1 MHYKKTIFII
11 AGEISGDQ
19 LGSILLKKLKT
30 SNNSLH
36 FYGVGGSNLI
46 ELGLK
51 PIFSMEK
58 ISLMG
63 LIEVLP
69 KIPEL
74 LSLIKL
80 TLNKI
85 IEIKPDLIITID
97 APSFNFRVLKKLK
110 KLKVNIPNIHVV
122 APTVWA
128 WKAYRAKE
136 IANYVDN
143 LFVLYP
149 FEKKYFTPHGIKTYF
164 IGHPLV
170 EKINKSKNIS
180 NKRKEKNISIFPGS
194 RKNEIN
200 FHLDLILNSLLE
212 YNEKF
217 TFVIVAVESQLSLVE
232 NISEK
237 YRNLIDID
245 IVPSSHKETI
255 FTKSFLAI
263 AVSGTITLE
272 LALHK
277 VPFITI
283 YKLNF
288 LSYFFLKNI
297 VFAKYITLV
306 NIIFDKPIV
315 PELIQNQCNKD
326 NIKNKLDFL
335 IQDKEGLKLQL
346 KNFNNLEKVLKNKNT
361 RPSVY
366 TSIVIKKIL
375 KLNQF

>member
-1 MHYKKTIFII
+1 MQYKKKIFII
-11 AGEISGDQ
+11 AGEVSGDQ
-19 LGSILLKKLKT
+19 LGGILLKKLKT
-30 SNNSLH
+30 SNNSMH
-36 FYGVGGSNLI
+36 FYGIGGKNLI

-80 TLNKI
+80 TVNKI
-85 IEIKPDLIITID
+85 IDIKPDLIITID
-97 APSFNFRVLKKLK
+97 APGFNFRILKKLK
-110 KLKVNIPNIHVV
+110 QLNVNIPNIHVV

-128 WKAYRAKE
+128 WKANRAKK
-136 IANYVDN
+136 IASYVDN

-170 EKINKSKNIS
+170 ETINKSKNIL
-180 NKRKEKNISIFPGS
+180 NKEKKYISIFPGS

-212 YNEKF
+212 YNTKF

-237 YRNLIDID
+237 YKNKLDID
-245 IVPSSHKETI
+245 IVLNSHKEII
-255 FTKSFLAI
+255 FNKSFLAI

-277 VPFITI
+277 VPFITV

-288 LSYFFLKNI
+288 LSYFLLKNI

-315 PELIQNQCNKD
+315 PELIQNQFNKD
-326 NIKNKLDFL
+326 NIINKLNFL
-335 IQDKEGLKLQL
+335 IKDKKGLKLQL
-346 KNFNNLEKVLKNKNT
+346 KNFNNLENMLKNKNIK
-361 RPSVY
+361 PSVY
-366 TSIVIKKIL
+366 ATKIIKNIL
-375 KLNQF
+375 NIN

>member
-1 MHYKKTIFII
+1 MQYKKTIFII

-19 LGSILLKKLKT
+19 LGGILLKKLKT

-36 FYGVGGSNLI
+36 FYGIGGKNLLEI
-46 ELGLK
+46 GLK

-80 TLNKI
+80 TVNKI
-85 IEIKPDLIITID
+85 IDIKPDLIITID
-97 APSFNFRVLKKLK
+97 APGFNFRILKKLK
-110 KLKVNIPNIHVV
+110 QLNVNIPNIHVV

-128 WKAYRAKE
+128 WKANRAKK
-136 IANYVDN
+136 IASYVDN

-149 FEKKYFTPHGIKTYF
+149 FEKKYFIPYLIKTYF

-170 EKINKSKNIS
+170 ETINKSKNIL
-180 NKRKEKNISIFPGS
+180 NKSKKKYISIFPGS

-212 YNEKF
+212 YNTKF

-237 YRNLIDID
+237 YKNKLEID
-245 IVPSSHKETI
+245 IVFNTHKEII
-255 FTKSFLAI
+255 FNKSSLAI

-277 VPFITI
+277 VPFITV

-288 LSYFFLKNI
+288 LSYFLLKNI

-315 PELIQNQCNKD
+315 PELIQSQFNQD
-326 NIKNKLDFL
+326 NIRNKLNFL
-335 IQDKEGLKLQL
+335 IKDDKGSKLQL
-346 KNFNNLEKVLKNKNT
+346 KKFGNLENMLKNKNVK
-361 RPSVY
+361 PSVY
-366 TSIVIKKIL
+366 ATKIIKNIL
-375 KLNQF
+375 NLN

>member
-1 MHYKKTIFII
+1 MQYKKTIFII

-19 LGSILLKKLKT
+19 LGGILLKKLKT

-36 FYGVGGSNLI
+36 FYGIGGKNLL

-80 TLNKI
+80 TVNKI
-85 IEIKPDLIITID
+85 IDIKPDLIITID
-97 APSFNFRVLKKLK
+97 APGFNFRILKKLK
-110 KLKVNIPNIHVV
+110 QLNVNIPNIHIV

-128 WKAYRAKE
+128 WKANRAKK
-136 IANYVDN
+136 IASYVDN

-149 FEKKYFTPHGIKTYF
+149 FEKKYFIPHGIKTYF

-170 EKINKSKNIS
+170 ETINKSKNIL
-180 NKRKEKNISIFPGS
+180 NKRKKKYISIFPGS

-212 YNEKF
+212 YNAKF

-237 YRNLIDID
+237 YKNKLEID
-245 IVPSSHKETI
+245 IVLNTHKEII
-255 FTKSFLAI
+255 FNKSFLAI

-277 VPFITI
+277 VPFITV

-288 LSYFFLKNI
+288 LSYFLLKNI

-315 PELIQNQCNKD
+315 PELIQSQFNQD
-326 NIKNKLDFL
+326 NIRNKLNFL
-335 IQDKEGLKLQL
+335 IKDEKGAKLQL
-346 KNFNNLEKVLKNKNT
+346 KKFDNLENMLKNKNVK
-361 RPSVY
+361 PSVY
-366 TSIVIKKIL
+366 ATKIIKNIL
-375 KLNQF
+375 NLN

>member
-1 MHYKKTIFII
+1 MQYKKTIFVI

-19 LGSILLKKLKT
+19 LGGIILKKLNT

-36 FYGVGGSNLI
+36 FYGIGGKYLL

-80 TLNKI
+80 TVNKI
-85 IEIKPDLIITID
+85 IDIKPDLIITID
-97 APSFNFRVLKKLK
+97 APGFNFRVLKKLK

-136 IANYVDN
+136 IASYVDN

-170 EKINKSKNIS
+170 EKINKSKNTLHKI
-180 NKRKEKNISIFPGS
+180 KKKYISIFPGS
-194 RKNEIN
+194 RKNEIY
-200 FHLDLILNSLLE
+200 FHLDLILNSLFE

-237 YRNLIDID
+237 YKNKLDIE
-245 IVPSSHKETI
+245 VVLNSHKEII
-255 FTKSFLAI
+255 FNKSFLAI

-277 VPFITI
+277 VPFITV

-288 LSYFFLKNI
+288 LSYFLLKNI

-326 NIKNKLDFL
+326 NIINTLNFL
-335 IQDKEGLKLQL
+335 IKDKKGSKLQL
-346 KNFNNLEKVLKNKNT
+346 KNFNNLENMLRNKKINPSAHALK
-361 RPSVY
+361 
-366 TSIVIKKIL
+366 IIKKCI
-375 KLNQF
+375 KLD

>member
-1 MHYKKTIFII
+1 MQYKKTIFII

-19 LGSILLKKLKT
+19 LGGILLKKLKT

-36 FYGVGGSNLI
+36 FYGVGGKNLL

-69 KIPEL
+69 KVPEL

-80 TLNKI
+80 TVNKI
-85 IEIKPDLIITID
+85 IKIKPDLIITID
-97 APSFNFRVLKKLK
+97 APGFNFRVLKKLK

-128 WKAYRAKE
+128 WKANRAKE

-170 EKINKSKNIS
+170 EKINKSN
-180 NKRKEKNISIFPGS
+180 NNLNNRKKKIISIFPGS

-212 YNEKF
+212 YNVKF
-217 TFVIVAVESQLSLVE
+217 TFKIVAVESQLSLVE

-237 YRNLIDID
+237 YRNLLDID
-245 IVPSSHKETI
+245 IVLSSHKKNI
-255 FTKSFLAI
+255 FNKSFLAI

-277 VPFITI
+277 VPFITV
-283 YKLNF
+283 YKLNL
-288 LSYFFLKNI
+288 LSYFFLKN
-297 VFAKYITLV
+297 VVYTKYITLV
-306 NIIFDKPIV
+306 NIIYNKPIV
-315 PELIQNQCNKD
+315 PELIQSQCNKD

-335 IQDKEGLKLQL
+335 IQDKKGSKLQL
-346 KNFNNLEKVLKNKNT
+346 KNFNKLEKMLKNKNV
-361 RPSVY
+361 RPSVLV
-366 TSIVIKKIL
+366 SMIIKKIL
-375 KLNQF
+375 KLN

>member
-1 MHYKKTIFII
+1 MQYKKTIFII
-11 AGEISGDQ
+11 AGEVSGDQ
-19 LGSILLKKLKT
+19 LGGILLRKLNT
-30 SNNSLH
+30 SNNYIHL
-36 FYGVGGSNLI
+36 YGIGGKNLI
-46 ELGLK
+46 KLGLK

-63 LIEVLP
+63 LVEVIP

-80 TLNKI
+80 TVNRI
-85 IEIKPDLIITID
+85 IDIKPDLIITID
-97 APSFNFRVLKKLK
+97 APGFNFRILKKLK
-110 KLKVNIPNIHVV
+110 QLNVNIPNVHVV

-128 WKAYRAKE
+128 WKANRAKK

-149 FEKKYFTPHGIKTYF
+149 FEKKYFIPYGIKTHF

-170 EKINKSKNIS
+170 ETINKSINIL
-180 NKRKEKNISIFPGS
+180 NKREKKYISIFPGS

-212 YNEKF
+212 YNTKF

-232 NISEK
+232 NISKK
-237 YRNLIDID
+237 YKNKLEID
-245 IVPSSHKETI
+245 IVLNSHKEII
-255 FTKSFLAI
+255 FNKSFLAI

-277 VPFITI
+277 VPFFTV

-288 LSYFFLKNI
+288 LSYFLLKNL

-315 PELIQNQCNKD
+315 PELIQSQFNKE
-326 NIKNKLDFL
+326 NIINTLNYL
-335 IQDKEGLKLQL
+335 IKDEKGLKLQL
-346 KNFNNLEKVLKNKNT
+346 KSFGNLEYMLKNKNIK
-361 RPSVY
+361 PSVHA
-366 TSIVIKKIL
+366 TKIIKDIS
-375 KLNQF
+375 NIN